1 MNDQLPPE
9 LVGTDLRLLT
19 ATTRP
24 PSSLLQKEGWRD
36 FVNHQRI
43 EPPVR
48 LDESI
53 LQMWSKEKVARYKA
67 IRKRYHAALPPL
79 ATAALSKISDAVVR
93 MSLTALD
100 MPPGVRPG
108 ALINGLPTLG
118 KSTVLLEAGRI
129 YERRMRQRLG
139 LPEDADLDTEYIPV
153 VYTTLSAEETCKG
166 LSTSLL
172 NFYGETHSANW
183 SESKL
188 SNELARQAARSGT
201 SLILIDDIH
210 FLKAKVKQGMAV
222 NTHLK
227 SLMSRINATFAY
239 AGVHVDRTGLLFEGQ
254 LEANAQA
261 AQTQRRFKR
270 FDMETFPGDLD
281 ELKTVLAGLEKQLI
295 LLKARPG
302 DLQGLAQ
309 YVQDRTDGYMGP
321 IAALVREGA
330 ALAIDGGQER
340 LSKSLLDAV
349 TLDHASEKR
358 FEQLNPSQ
366 ESGADLKTLPSV
378 S

>member
-48 LDESI
+48 LNESI